1 MADGDGKSDL
11 ESGKNRGKEHNSITK
26 LMMEGLQIVALL
38 GLFLSAISSVI
49 ATHEVSVSCMMVY
62 DEGGASAVFGS
73 PECPHWVLST
83 ESLRNQT
90 GNCQFATL
98 QGHREYQEDRIT
110 CNLEMKMPFLDKNG
124 TREVMVSVAAVFDG
138 HGGEEASEMASKHL
152 LDYFSLHFV
161 FNTYKQALSYKEERN
176 HDLVF
181 QGHDGDEVERDI
193 LNLGSSKGVLPLNE
207 DEPEAFNNKYVSG
220 STATV
225 VLWVDGQILVAN
237 VGDSKALL
245 CSERIQSPLEAGT
258 SMAKLHA
265 EELTRDHHPDRDDE
279 RARIEAAGGFVRMR
293 GVPRVNGILALSRS
307 IGDVYLK
314 RYGVIAVPE
323 VLGWRPLTAN
333 DSYLVIASD
342 GIFETLTLGD
352 VCDLLWDA
360 NIQEN
365 EISQNSSSCLSS
377 SLASNIVN
385 TAFKKGSS
393 DNLSAIVVPLRST

>member
-1 MADGDGKSDL
+1 
-11 ESGKNRGKEHNSITK
+11 
-26 LMMEGLQIVALL
+26 MMEELKIVALLEL
-38 GLFLSAISSVI
+38 GLFLSTISFAI
-49 ATHEVSVSCMMVY
+49 ATIEVSVSCMMVY

-73 PECPHWVLST
+73 PDCPQWVLST
-83 ESLRNQT
+83 ESLPNQT

-110 CNLEMKMPFLDKNG
+110 CNLEMKMPFLGKNG
-124 TREVMVSVAAVFDG
+124 IKEVMVGIAAVFDG
-138 HGGEEASEMASKHL
+138 HGGKEASEMASKHL

-161 FNTYKQALSYKEERN
+161 FNTYKQALSYKEEHD
-176 HDLVF
+176 HDLAF
-181 QGHDGDEVERDI
+181 QGHNRDEAEHHI
-193 LNLGSSKGVLPLNE
+193 LNLGSCNGEQPSTD
-207 DEPEAFNNKYVSG
+207 DESVHRILKEALLRTIQDIDLKFSVEAFNNKYVSG
-220 STATV
+220 STVTV

-245 CSERIQSPLEAGT
+245 CSERIQSPLEAEGT

-279 RARIEAAGGFVRMR
+279 RGRIEAAGGFVRVR
-293 GVPRVNGILALSRS
+293 GVPRVNGVLALSRS

-323 VLGWRPLTAN
+323 VLGWRPLTPN

-342 GIFETLTLGD
+342 GVFESLTPGD

-365 EISQNSSSCLSS
+365 DISKNSSSCY
-377 SLASNIVN
+377 IVN
-385 TAFKKGSS
+385 TAFKKGSM
-393 DNLSAIVVPLRST
+393 DNLSAIVVPLKSTVF